1 MLQVTYKAIHTLT
14 PYENN
19 SRTHSEN
26 QIKQIVASVRE
37 FGFTNPILIDENQC
51 IIAGHG
57 RLLAAELL
65 GIDEVPTITLEG
77 LSETQ
82 KAAYVIADNKL
93 ALNAGWDEEKLQ
105 LSLDELISLDFDMDL
120 LGWDELPEFIE
131 APDYGALD
139 LEDSEAQLDRF
150 ADDVKKAI
158 QIEFDIEH
166 YETAKEAV
174 KYWRVRGGYVGKMI
188 LDYLLSEIEKNET
201 A

>member
-19 SRTHSEN
+19 SRTHSED

-93 ALNAGWDEEKLQ
+93 ALNAGWNME
-105 LSLDELISLDFDMDL
+105 L
-120 LGWDELPEFIE
+120 LGI
-131 APDYGALD
+131 
-139 LEDSEAQLDRF
+139 
-150 ADDVKKAI
+150 
-158 QIEFDIEH
+158 
-166 YETAKEAV
+166 
-174 KYWRVRGGYVGKMI
+174 
-188 LDYLLSEIEKNET
+188 EIEKLKGMDFNIELLGFELEELQILDGEGDEPNLLKPKEFS
-201 A
+201 ADDFSDFANKCPRCNFEYD